1 VTTSSKIVWNTY
13 QRLGIIAIGAV
24 GLVLMY
30 LLQRQFFYDPL
41 QDFVYNPVFD
51 NRPNIEA
58 FRFISGK
65 VIRYIL
71 NDIFAIFILMGLFA
85 DRKYLRLALA
95 VFLFGLVVLLPAYF
109 IAVFF
114 FLPEVH
120 SFLNHIHRLVLNPVL
135 MLMLIPAIYYQ
146 KRLENER
153 GDTMR

>member
-1 VTTSSKIVWNTY
+1 MTDNSKIEWNKY

-24 GLVLMY
+24 GLALMY

-41 QDFVYNPVFD
+41 QDFVYNPVID
-51 NRPNIEA
+51 NRPEIEV

-65 VIRYIL
+65 IIRYIL
-71 NDIFAIFILMGLFA
+71 NDVLAIFILMGLFA
-85 DRKYLRLALA
+85 DRKYLRLALM
-95 VFLFGLVVLLPAYF
+95 VFLFGLVILLPAYF
-109 IAVFF
+109 ITVFF

-146 KRLENER
+146 KSTENRGLE
-153 GDTMR
+153 D